1 MQFSGF
7 LFLLYAH
14 SLLRWLV
21 VISLLYTVFRAVRGY
36 YQHALFTAADNSAR
50 HITATIVHLQ
60 LILGMLLYWK
70 SPVTAYFRQHT
81 SVAVHQADFL
91 FFGLLHAMLMVAATV
106 VVTLGSAFAKRQA
119 TDHNKFKT
127 LLIWYLIAFS
137 LIFMAIPWP
146 FSPFAH
152 RPLIR

>member
-7 LFLLYAH
+7 IFLLYAH

-21 VISLLYTVFRAVRGY
+21 VVSLLYTLFRAARGY
-36 YQHALFTAADNSAR
+36 YRHTAFTAADNSAR

-60 LILGMLLYWK
+60 LLLGMLLYWQ
-70 SPVTAYFRQHT
+70 SPVTAYFRQYTANAMHT
-81 SVAVHQADFL
+81 PDML
-91 FFGLLHAMLMVAATV
+91 FFGLVHAVLMLAAV
-106 VVTLGSAFAKRQA
+106 VMVTLGSAFAKRQA
-119 TDHNKFKT
+119 TDHHRFKT
-127 LLIWYLIAFS
+127 LLIWYLIAFI
-137 LIFMAIPWP
+137 LIVIAIPWP